1 MVSVADIHVIIVAAG
16 SGTRFGGDIP
26 KQFIPLGGRP
36 VLMHSVDAF
45 RKALEHRVQ
54 ITLVL
59 GKDHHELWN
68 DLCRR
73 HGFESPAVVYGGA
86 TRLDSVRNALRIH
99 PAGEKLILVHDG
111 ARPLVT
117 EALIQR
123 TVEYAERLGAAVP
136 AVPVTDSLLR
146 ENARGATETVPRQG
160 LYAVQTPQAFSAG
173 ILRMAYANPTENTL
187 TDDAS
192 VVRAAGIPVFICPG
206 DSRNIKITN
215 PYDIAVAETL
225 LKSL

>member
-45 RKALEHRVQ
+45 RQALEHRVQ

-59 GKDHHELWN
+59 GKDHHELWD

-111 ARPLVT
+111 ARPLVS
-117 EALIQR
+117 EALIR
-123 TVEYAERLGAAVP
+123 RAVEHARRLGAAVP
-136 AVPVTDSLLR
+136 AVSVTDSLLR
-146 ENARGATETVPRQG
+146 QNACGATETVPRQD
-160 LYAVQTPQAFSAG
+160 LFAVQTPQAFNAE
-173 ILRMAYANPTENTL
+173 ILRMAYANPAENTL

-192 VVRAAGIPVFICPG
+192 VVRAAGITVFMCPG
-206 DSRNIKITN
+206 DNRNIKITN
-215 PYDIAVAETL
+215 PSDIAVAETL